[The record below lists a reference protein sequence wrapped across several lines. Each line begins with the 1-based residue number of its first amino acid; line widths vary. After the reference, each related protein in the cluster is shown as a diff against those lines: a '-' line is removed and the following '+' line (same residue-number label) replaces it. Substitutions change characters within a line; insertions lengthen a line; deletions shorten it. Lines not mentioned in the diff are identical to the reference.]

1 MIHVLD
7 YGAGNVGSVTRMIE
21 HVGGQSRRVSD
32 PASLVDAMKIVL
44 PGVGAF
50 DHGMSLLRMDIM
62 ITIGE
67 ILCLRALQAITGSM
81 FLRLLI

>member
-32 PASLVDAMKIVL
+32 PASLVDATKIVL

-50 DHGMSLLRMDIM
+50 DHGMSGLRDGDWIEALKEAASTFPS
-62 ITIGE
+62 IKE
-67 ILCLRALQAITGSM
+67 IILRVN
-81 FLRLLI
+81 